1 MRYKDSMKLT
11 VVVLTLSLSGCVS
24 SAIDKSVN
32 KCFMFGGMPKWQQA
46 DEAGTF
52 ECKPIPTGA
61 IK

>member
-1 MRYKDSMKLT
+1 MRYKEKLA
-11 VVVLTLSLSGCVS
+11 VVILTLALTGCVS

-52 ECKPIPTGA
+52 ECKPIPTDIRG
-61 IK
+61 